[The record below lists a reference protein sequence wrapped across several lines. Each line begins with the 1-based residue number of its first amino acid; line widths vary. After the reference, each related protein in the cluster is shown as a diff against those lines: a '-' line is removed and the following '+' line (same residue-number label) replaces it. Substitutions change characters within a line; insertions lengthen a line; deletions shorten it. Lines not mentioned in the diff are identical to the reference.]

1 MSWIKKKRLH
11 RLIGGTLVA
20 SMVAPNVLV
29 KPPMVAYAIDASC
42 PQPHNTTGLK
52 SKKLRKTKNNGTQ
65 E

>member
-11 RLIGGTLVA
+11 RLIAGTLVA

-52 SKKLRKTKNNGTQ
+52 SKKLRKN
-65 E
+65 